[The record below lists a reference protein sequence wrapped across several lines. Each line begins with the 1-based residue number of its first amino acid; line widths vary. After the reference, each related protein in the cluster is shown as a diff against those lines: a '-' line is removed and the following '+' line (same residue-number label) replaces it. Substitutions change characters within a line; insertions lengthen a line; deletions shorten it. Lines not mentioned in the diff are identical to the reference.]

1 MKQKQ
6 LNNQIHYI
14 NLLYIRKQQ
23 MTSGTGNRN
32 NIEIF
37 LYSWRALLILQ
48 LELKVY
54 QFICDRNLRT
64 MRAKRTTCARQNTFD
79 WIGL

>member
-14 NLLYIRKQQ
+14 NLLYICKQQ

-37 LYSWRALLILQ
+37 LYSWQALYLWQGNKSHLDTAHIIVQGQLIQ
-48 LELKVY
+48 CMADLENAAYVTI
-54 QFICDRNLRT
+54 F
-64 MRAKRTTCARQNTFD
+64 
-79 WIGL
+79 